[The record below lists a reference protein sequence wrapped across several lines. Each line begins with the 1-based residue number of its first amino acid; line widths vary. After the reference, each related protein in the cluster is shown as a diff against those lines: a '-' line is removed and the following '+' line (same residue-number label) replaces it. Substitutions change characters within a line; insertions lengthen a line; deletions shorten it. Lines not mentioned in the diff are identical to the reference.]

1 MLLVTLFCKE
11 VENPWLS
18 AGLFEKGLVTLVGFD
33 NHVVTALVV
42 GVLNPLA
49 VAVDK
54 EIMCG
59 VN

>member
-1 MLLVTLFCKE
+1 M
-11 VENPWLS
+11 
-18 AGLFEKGLVTLVGFD
+18 GFD
-33 NHVVTALVV
+33 NHVITALVV

>member
-11 VENPWLS
+11 VEKSMAKCW
-18 AGLFEKGLVTLVGFD
+18 FVWKGLVTLVGFD
-33 NHVVTALVV
+33 NHVVTDLVV

-49 VAVDK
+49 VAMDK

>member
-1 MLLVTLFCKE
+1 MAKCWFV
-11 VENPWLS
+11 W
-18 AGLFEKGLVTLVGFD
+18 KGLVTLVGFD